1 VCGVGGDVMA
11 GLGAGATASPHRGGV
26 DAVGAEVELAEEVG
40 ARFGGEA
47 LSLPAWV
54 MGAGAL
60 AGLRD
65 FRYGLRIRGLSV
77 WADVVDAGVVERV
90 AA

>member
-1 VCGVGGDVMA
+1 
-11 GLGAGATASPHRGGV
+11 V

-54 MGAGAL
+54 MGAGA
-60 AGLRD
+60 
-65 FRYGLRIRGLSV
+65 V
-77 WADVVDAGVVERV
+77 WRV
-90 AA
+90 